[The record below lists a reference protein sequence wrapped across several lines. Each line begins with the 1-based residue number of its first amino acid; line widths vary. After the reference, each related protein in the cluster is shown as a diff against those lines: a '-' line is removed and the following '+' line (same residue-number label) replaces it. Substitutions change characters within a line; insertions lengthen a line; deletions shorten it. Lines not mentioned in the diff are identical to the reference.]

1 MKKTQNNYAYID
13 GANLHIGIK
22 GLDWKLDYA
31 RFRVWLTEKYNVK
44 RAYLFIGLV
53 PRYHVIYEYLQEC
66 GFTLVFKQTISDG
79 EGKIKGNCDA
89 DLVLR
94 AVCDTYE
101 NQFEKSIIVSGDGDF
116 ASLVKF
122 LSDRGKIRVVLAID
136 PKKCSIL
143 LKQTGVKITYLREFE
158 TMLSQKEKAPDADET
173 A

>member
-1 MKKTQNNYAYID
+1 M
-13 GANLHIGIK
+13 
-22 GLDWKLDYA
+22 
-31 RFRVWLTEKYNVK
+31 
-44 RAYLFIGLV
+44 
-53 PRYHVIYEYLQEC
+53 
-66 GFTLVFKQTISDG
+66 
-79 EGKIKGNCDA
+79 
-89 DLVLR
+89 R